1 VPELHHVPP
10 TTSPAE
16 ITRHLREDGYVI
28 VDNLV
33 GIDHMDRI
41 ATELEPYIEDTPVGG
56 DNFLG
61 TKTRRTGRLIA
72 RSPAA
77 RELIQNPTV
86 LDVAGDFLSHA
97 STFRLHLTQV
107 ISIGP
112 GSPAQPIHRDQLAWD
127 FFPFPNDYE
136 VQCNTL
142 WAMSDYTAEMGATR
156 VVPGSHRLGDNE
168 KFTQEESIPAEMER
182 GSVLFYS
189 GKIYH
194 GGGANTTEAAVRQ
207 ALNITYA
214 VGWVRQEEN
223 QYLSTPLEI
232 ARTLDDDLLKL
243 MGYQMGCFALGYVG
257 DFQDPISA
265 VRDGVTGVRG
275 IEEMQKAAAR
285 DDSANTLLNLV
296 SDAGFAANR
305 G

>member
-1 VPELHHVPP
+1 VPELRHVPP
-10 TTSPAE
+10 TTTPADV
-16 ITRHLREDGYVI
+16 TRHLREDGYVI

-33 GIDHMDRI
+33 GTEHMDRI
-41 ATELEPYIEDTPVGG
+41 ATELAPYIVDTPLGG

-72 RSPAA
+72 RSPAC

-97 STFRLHLTQV
+97 STYRLHLTQV

-112 GSPAQPIHRDQLAWD
+112 DSPAQPIHRDQLAWD

-168 KFTQEESIPAEMER
+168 KFTQEDSIPAEMER

-223 QYLSTPLEI
+223 QYLSTPLEV

-275 IEEMQKAAAR
+275 IEEMQKAAGR
-285 DDSANTLLNLV
+285 EDSANNLMNLV
-296 SDAGFAANR
+296 SDASFAANN